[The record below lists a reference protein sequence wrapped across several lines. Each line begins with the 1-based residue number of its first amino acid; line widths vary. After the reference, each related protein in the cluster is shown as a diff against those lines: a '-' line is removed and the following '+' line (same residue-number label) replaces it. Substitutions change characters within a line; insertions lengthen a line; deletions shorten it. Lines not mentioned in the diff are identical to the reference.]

1 MFWYRQYIFIASSF
15 RQMADWFIGKSLCIK
30 SICFQIKGF
39 ILITIIFASA
49 CREPFDSGIRPEQTN
64 YLVVEGFI
72 NAVGSTTITL
82 SRTLPLKDTSKLK
95 PEIYAQVKIEGEDN
109 SVYNVSEKGSGIY
122 SSDSCNLNRNQ
133 KYRLHITA
141 GGKDY
146 LSAFV
151 PVKITPLIDSVS
163 WKPDNGGV
171 HIYVNTHDAQN
182 KSIYYK
188 WDYEETWEIHSAF
201 GNSLI
206 YSNGFIY
213 NRPLDEIPKLYYCWG
228 SRNSTNITLASSRH
242 LSSDIISEAPIV
254 SIPPGS
260 EKISVRYSIL
270 VKQTTLDRQGYEFY
284 QLMKKN
290 TESIGSVFDAL
301 PSENAGNI
309 VCVSNPSEKAIGYIV
324 ASTAEQK
331 RIFILPSEIPQA
343 FYRPGCYTIYV
354 DNHPDSIIKYFNG
367 AGFRPY
373 QCDGCPFAKGYYS
386 STPECI
392 DCRERGSSEK
402 PSFW

>member
-1 MFWYRQYIFIASSF
+1 MFWFQRYIFIASSL
-15 RQMADWFIGKSLCIK
+15 RRIPFISKSLCSK
-30 SICFQIKGF
+30 SIDSPSKLFVLFVIISAVSCRQAYEPNIK
-39 ILITIIFASA
+39 
-49 CREPFDSGIRPEQTN
+49 PQQTN

-72 NAVGSTTITL
+72 NAQGSTAITL
-82 SRTLPLKDTSKLK
+82 GRTLPLKDTSKLK
-95 PEIYAQVKIEGEDN
+95 PETNATVKIEGEDN
-109 SVYNVSEKGSGIY
+109 SVYNVSEKGSGMYI
-122 SSDSCNLNRNQ
+122 SDSFNLNRDQ

-171 HIYVNTHDAQN
+171 HIYANTHDAQN

-188 WDYEETWEIHSAF
+188 WDYEETWEIHSAYA
-201 GNSLI
+201 NSLI
-206 YSNGFIY
+206 YEDGFIY
-213 NRPLDEIPKLYYCWG
+213 GRPLDEIPKLYYCWG
-228 SRNSTNITLASSRH
+228 SHISTNINLASSEQ
-242 LSSDIISEAPIV
+242 LSSDIISEAPLV
-254 SIPPGS
+254 SILPGS

-270 VKQTTLDRQGYEFY
+270 VKQTALDRQGYEFY

-309 VCVSNPSEKAIGYIV
+309 VCVSNPSERVIGYIIT
-324 ASTAEQK
+324 STVEQK
-331 RIFILPSEIPQA
+331 RIFILPSQIPEA
-343 FYRPGCYTIYV
+343 FYRSGCYNLYV
-354 DNHPDSIIKYFNG
+354 ANNPDSIAKYFNG

-392 DCRERGSSEK
+392 DCRDRGSSEK